1 MMTRSGLTLLIGEHY
16 SLNGERIVRQAFA
29 ASVLLVLIAAAAPAG
44 AGLTSDEAR
53 DAALKIGE
61 SLMNSDLP
69 TLRAFLPA
77 QGKVRLNLVCLGP
90 VEGFFSSGQ
99 VEALLRD
106 FLKQGSIRSF
116 DLLVMEFDPRHFSI
130 AHARASVT
138 DREGR
143 PARVD
148 FYIALQP
155 EDDRWV
161 LREIRETRP

>member
-1 MMTRSGLTLLIGEHY
+1 VRDVIAAFVVLLI
-16 SLNGERIVRQAFA
+16 LA
-29 ASVLLVLIAAAAPAG
+29 ASAPAG

-61 SLMNSDLP
+61 SLKNSDLP
-69 TLRAFLPA
+69 TLRAFLPS

-90 VEGFFSSGQ
+90 VEGFFSASQ
-99 VEALLRD
+99 VEALLGD

-116 DLLVMEFDPRHFSI
+116 DLLVMEFDPQHFAM
-130 AHARASVT
+130 AHARASLT
-138 DREGR
+138 DRQGH

-148 FYIALQP
+148 IHLAFQS
-155 EDDRWV
+155 EDERWV